1 MSYALF
7 SGGLSNDL
15 REPENELTTNIENF
29 KVIYQSQQQQIIDLQ
44 NANNTQLIII
54 QELTE
59 KILKIQ
65 ELIDSINA

>member
-15 REPENELTTNIENF
+15 REPENELTTNIQNIT
-29 KVIYQSQQQQIIDLQ
+29 VIFQSQQAQIIELQ
-44 NANNTQLIII
+44 NSNNAQLLII

>member
-15 REPENELTTNIENF
+15 REPENELTTNIQNIT
-29 KVIYQSQQQQIIDLQ
+29 VIFQSQQQQIIELQ
-44 NANNTQLIII
+44 NSNNTQLLII